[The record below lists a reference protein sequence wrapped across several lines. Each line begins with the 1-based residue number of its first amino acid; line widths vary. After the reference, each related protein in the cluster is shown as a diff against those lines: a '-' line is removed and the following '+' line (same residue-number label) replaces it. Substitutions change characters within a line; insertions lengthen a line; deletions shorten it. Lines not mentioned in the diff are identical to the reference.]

1 MKRAL
6 SVENVESAN
15 FKTLDFTGQWF
26 RAVGRP
32 QLTGSWIIYGPPKH
46 GKTTFG
52 MMLVKYLSSFERC
65 AYDSIEEGLSLTIQ
79 LAMKRVNMSSAGG
92 RVLLLD
98 QVEMKDLVKYLDRHK
113 SPNIIVVDSI
123 QFAEMTFSQYKRIKQ
138 RFPKKLF
145 IYVSH
150 VEGSRPEG
158 QVAKRIWRDA
168 NVVWRVEG
176 HRAFPDG
183 RYEGAGEPID
193 VWPERAAEYWGL
205 GEAP

>member
-1 MKRAL
+1 
-6 SVENVESAN
+6 
-15 FKTLDFTGQWF
+15 
-26 RAVGRP
+26 
-32 QLTGSWIIYGPPKH
+32 
-46 GKTTFG
+46 

-65 AYDSIEEGLSLTIQ
+65 AYDSIEEGNSLTLK
-79 LAMKRVNMSSAGG
+79 LAIRRAGLRVGDKN
-92 RVLLLD
+92 VLFLD
-98 QVEMKDLVKYLDRHK
+98 QVEIKDLVKYLDRHK

-205 GEAP
+205 SEAP